1 MIRINLLQERK
12 AKRGDR
18 GQKQLLTGAL
28 ILGVAAVTVF
38 FFVHVPLAEE
48 VEAERANNDRLKASI
63 KKLTEETKDFDIIN
77 QQFQAANAQKE
88 AIKRLNDA
96 RAVPAWLL
104 HELSNILTKDHKPTM
119 TRDME
124 ERVKSD
130 HNRQWTQSWDPKR
143 IWMES
148 LEEKDGKFALKGG
161 AQSDTDITQLALRM
175 QASVF
180 FKDVFMEK
188 GETTDDKSK
197 VTFYTFTISGR
208 VVY

>member
-1 MIRINLLQERK
+1 MIKINLLRERK

-18 GQKQLLTGAL
+18 GQRQLLVGTLALGA
-28 ILGVAAVTVF
+28 VALVIF
-38 FFVHVPLAEE
+38 FFVHVPMADEIDD
-48 VEAERANNDRLKASI
+48 ARAANEQLKTSI
-63 KKLTEETKDFDIIN
+63 KRLTDETKDFDIIN
-77 QQFQAANAQKE
+77 QQVQAASVQRD

-119 TRDME
+119 TREME

-130 HNRQWTQSWDPKR
+130 HNRQWTASWDPKR
-143 IWMES
+143 VWIES
-148 LEEKDGKFALKGG
+148 FEEKDGKFTLKGG
-161 AQSDTDITQLALRM
+161 AQSDTDVTQLALRM

-180 FKDVFMEK
+180 FQDVYMEK
-188 GETTDDKSK
+188 GETADDKSK
-197 VTFYTFTISGR
+197 VTFYQFSISGR

>member
-1 MIRINLLQERK
+1 MIKINLLRERK

-18 GQKQLLTGAL
+18 GQRQLLVGTLALGAVA
-28 ILGVAAVTVF
+28 LGVF
-38 FFVHVPLAEE
+38 FFVHLPMADEID
-48 VEAERANNDRLKASI
+48 EARAANEQLKTSI
-63 KKLTEETKDFDIIN
+63 KRLTDETKDFDIIN
-77 QQFQAANAQKE
+77 QQVQAASVQRD

-143 IWMES
+143 IWIDS

-161 AQSDTDITQLALRM
+161 AQADPDITQLALRM

-180 FKDVFMEK
+180 FKDVFMDK

-197 VTFYTFTISGR
+197 ITFYTFTITGK